1 MVVAGKARGWLSL
14 LVWSGS
20 LAAGLVL
27 FHGIGGGPLAAPPPD
42 PASWAAWI
50 VERDVLVATAAS
62 LRLVVLAFTWYLV
75 GATVV
80 GLVARLARS
89 VRAVRLADALTV
101 PALRRLLQTSL
112 GLSLATGVVVAAL
125 PAGVAVAA
133 PPATVG
139 ASESDAPPDL
149 APGIVAGPDA
159 ARAVGDAGPPPL
171 RLLHQRSVGTSGPDL
186 EVVPEASATDT
197 PAPPPLRRLDVAG
210 DASAPRPGAPGD
222 ASEPREVV
230 VDDPSLPVPPPSPAP
245 VGREV
250 VLRHLGPTSSPT
262 AGQRQLE
269 DPADPHAEHVVVAG
283 ESLWTIAHD
292 VVTRELGRPPT
303 DAEVARYWLELVE
316 VQRPFLADPDDPD
329 LIFPGERVRLP
340 ATSGG
345 WHG

>member
-1 MVVAGKARGWLSL
+1 MSMSGKARGCLSL
-14 LVWSGS
+14 LLWSGS
-20 LAAGLVL
+20 LAAGLLL
-27 FHGIGGGPLAAPPPD
+27 FHGIGDGPLAAPPPD
-42 PASWAAWI
+42 PGSWAAWI
-50 VERDVLVATAAS
+50 AERDALVATAAF
-62 LRLVVLAFTWYLV
+62 LRLAVLAVTWYLV

-101 PALRRLLQTSL
+101 PALRRLLQTSV
-112 GLSLATGVVVAAL
+112 GLSLATGVVLAAL
-125 PAGVAVAA
+125 PTGVAAAAA
-133 PPATVG
+133 PRAVG
-139 ASESDAPPDL
+139 ASGFDAPHDR
-149 APGIVAGPDA
+149 APAVVAGSEA
-159 ARAVGDAGPPPL
+159 ARGVRDEGPPPL
-171 RLLHQRSVGTSGPDL
+171 QLLRQRSVATSALDL
-186 EVVPEASATDT
+186 EVVPLASATDPPT
-197 PAPPPLRRLDVAG
+197 PPPLRRLDVAG
-210 DASAPRPGAPGD
+210 GATEARPDAQGD
-222 ASEPREVV
+222 ATEPREAVA
-230 VDDPSLPVPPPSPAP
+230 DDPSLPIPRPSPAP

-303 DAEVARYWLELVE
+303 DAEVARYWLDLVE
-316 VQRPFLADPDDPD
+316 VQRPLLADPDDPD

-340 ATSGG
+340 ATSGR